1 MKSYQVKDY
10 EQPLTAVESDP
21 PRPQGTEVLLEICA
35 SGLCHTDLH
44 LQAGGYDLG
53 QGRWLSFK
61 ERGLVLP
68 RTPGHEIVGR
78 VVAAG
83 PEAGHVPAGRNFLVY
98 PWIGCGTCFACKEEN
113 EHLCVQPRFIGLQR
127 DGGYAD
133 HVIVPHR
140 RYLLDIGP
148 LDPVLMAPYACS
160 GLTTFSALKKAGP
173 AITKTPIVVI
183 GSGGLGLMCIHLLKM
198 MGGVGAIAVDI
209 DKRKRSAAI
218 EAGAIGA
225 IDGAA
230 SDAGVQI
237 QKLAGG
243 GVSVVIDLV
252 GSAGTANLGLQILGK
267 GGKLIL
273 IGLFGGAIDLPLP
286 PIPIRALSII
296 GSFVGNLAELTELL
310 ELVRSKGIPPF
321 PVSRCSLHDANENL
335 TMLREGKLVG
345 RGVMVS

>member
-1 MKSYQVKDY
+1 
-10 EQPLTAVESDP
+10 
-21 PRPQGTEVLLEICA
+21 
-35 SGLCHTDLH
+35 
-44 LQAGGYDLG
+44 
-53 QGRWLSFK
+53 
-61 ERGLVLP
+61 
-68 RTPGHEIVGR
+68 
-78 VVAAG
+78 
-83 PEAGHVPAGRNFLVY
+83 
-98 PWIGCGTCFACKEEN
+98 
-113 EHLCVQPRFIGLQR
+113 
-127 DGGYAD
+127 
-133 HVIVPHR
+133 
-140 RYLLDIGP
+140 
-148 LDPVLMAPYACS
+148 
-160 GLTTFSALKKAGP
+160 
-173 AITKTPIVVI
+173 
-183 GSGGLGLMCIHLLKM
+183 
-198 MGGVGAIAVDI
+198 
-209 DKRKRSAAI
+209 I